1 MRQKLVVIGNG
12 MAGMR
17 TVQEL
22 RAIAPGLYDI
32 TVFGA
37 EPHPHYN
44 RILLSPVLAGER
56 SLQDIVL
63 NDWDW
68 YREQGI
74 TLHAGRTATQVDR
87 ARRIVRA
94 DDGTEAAYDRLLLAT
109 GSQPVVLPVPGAG
122 LRGVLAHR
130 DIADTEAM
138 IEAARTHRHAV
149 VIGGGVLG
157 LEAAS
162 GLARR
167 GMAVT
172 VVHRNDWLMER
183 QLDAE
188 AATLLR
194 HTLETQQGLNFR
206 LGAQTE
212 ALLDDGQG
220 RVRAVRLTDGSELP
234 ADLVVMA
241 IGIRPHIALAQQ
253 MRLHCERGIV
263 VSDTLQTVT
272 DGRIY
277 AVGECAQHRG
287 VAYGLVAPLFEQG
300 RVAANHLA
308 QMGIGRYEGSTVSAK
323 LKVTGVEL
331 LSVGDF
337 MGGEGT
343 EQLLLR
349 DPDSGVYR
357 KLVLKDERLVGAC
370 LYGDAEGGGWY
381 LDLLREGRSVAG
393 LREQLIFGEPVHG

>member
-22 RAIAPGLYDI
+22 LAIAPGLYDI

-44 RILLSPVLAGER
+44 RILLSPVLAGEQD
-56 SLQDIVL
+56 LQDIVL

-74 TLHAGRTATQVDR
+74 TLHAGRTVVQVDR
-87 ARRIVRA
+87 ARRVVRA
-94 DDGTEAAYDRLLLAT
+94 DDGTEAPYDRLLLAT
-109 GSQPVVLPVPGAG
+109 GSRPVMLPVPGAD
-122 LRGVLAHR
+122 LQGVVAHR
-130 DIADTEAM
+130 DIADTETM
-138 IEAARTHRHAV
+138 IEAARSHRHAV

-188 AATLLR
+188 AAALLQQS
-194 HTLETQQGLNFR
+194 LEVQGLQFR

-212 ALLDDGQG
+212 ALRDDGQG
-220 RVRAVRLTDGSELP
+220 RVCAVRLADGSELP

-241 IGIRPHIALAQQ
+241 LGIRPNIALAQQ

-308 QMGIGRYEGSTVSAK
+308 QLGIGRYVGSTVSAK
-323 LKVTGVEL
+323 LKVTGIEL
-331 LSVGDF
+331 LSAGDF
-337 MGGEGT
+337 MGGDGT
-343 EQLLLR
+343 EQLVLR
-349 DPDSGVYR
+349 DPQSGVYR

-370 LYGDAEGGGWY
+370 LYGDAEGGSWY

-393 LREQLIFGEPVHG
+393 LREQLIFGEPAHG

>member
-22 RAIAPGLYDI
+22 LAIASGLYDI

-63 NDWDW
+63 SDWNW

-74 TLHAGRTATQVDR
+74 TLHAGRTVTQVDR

-109 GSQPVVLPVPGAG
+109 GSQPVLLPVPGAG

-194 HTLETQQGLNFR
+194 ETLETQQGLNFR

-220 RVRAVRLTDGSELP
+220 WVRAVRLTDGSELP

-331 LSVGDF
+331 LSAGDF

-357 KLVLKDERLVGAC
+357 KLVLKDERLIGAC

-381 LDLLREGRSVAG
+381 LDLLREGRSVAE